1 MDVFAADDY
10 RKRGGE
16 GHEIH
21 GQVSMEKDKIKS
33 CQSYR
38 NQLDDRKFPDYGVAI
53 GHHKRHCDQKSD
65 NLAPIDL
72 ANLLLYLFY

>member
-1 MDVFAADDY
+1 
-10 RKRGGE
+10 
-16 GHEIH
+16 
-21 GQVSMEKDKIKS
+21 
-33 CQSYR
+33 
-38 NQLDDRKFPDYGVAI
+38 LDDRKFPDYGVAI